1 MADTATQNVPS
12 TPKKNTDVESTKDS
26 AQNTANSKVSDAK
39 TQAPDADPT
48 ENGTQNNEFDEQTD
62 SGVDGL
68 ASSNGEAEK
77 EEGDDEAKEEADDE
91 ASEVLPAGSV
101 NSKGEIISEAGEV
114 IGRISGENASQLE
127 GSMVDREGD
136 VLDEEG
142 NILGHADLDAESLQ
156 QLDPKPTSEAGD
168 ALKSQDGE
176 TEKPDASTGE
186 PDAEEGTEK
195 ADTDNVE
202 GGDLAEEA
210 KQDLEGT
217 EKPDVEG
224 ADKPDVD
231 DVKDGES
238 VNPDVE
244 GVEKPDIEGSDKP
257 GVEGADKP
265 DVDGVE
271 KPDVEG
277 AEKPD
282 VEGAEKP
289 DVEGVDASEKPDGAD
304 VDAPG
309 AEDVKKPE
317 LSGPFGVQD
326 NGDITDATG
335 VVIGK
340 LADGTPQDLVG
351 TSIKDIDG
359 EGNLLAEN
367 GSILG
372 KADLKSELL
381 DKKDEAEAAKPE
393 LVGPFDVEESGE
405 IKNAEGQVV
414 ANLPEG
420 QDLEGKSIKDIDS
433 EGNLKDEKGS
443 IIAKAELLP
452 ELLEKSESQAE
463 GADAPEG
470 AEAEGAEGAEAD
482 GETPEGEAPDLS
494 ILKGMKVNKVGRI
507 VDEDG
512 NPHGVLVEGD
522 AKKLAGRKVDGE
534 GKIWDDSGKVIGRAE
549 LLPEDERQAEKSG
562 PFEDFPDSV
571 LDGKGNVMFENKIV
585 GKLVEGDAKALE
597 GKKVDADGDVLD
609 KNGNT
614 LGRAERYQEEEEAPP
629 EEEQPEDLSALDGKK
644 VNKAGNVVDDNGKLF
659 GRVNSGVLSKLV
671 GKKCDA
677 EGKIWSESGKV
688 IGTAELIPMDDRD
701 EVSESPFEDF
711 PGATV
716 DSKGNVIFEEKIV
729 GRLIEGDAKKLS
741 GKKVDQDGEIVD
753 RVGNVLGKAERWEP
767 EEPEEEEPVK
777 VDNSALAGKRVN
789 KSGNVVDSNGQIYG
803 RLVEGDANKLAGK
816 MCDKDGNVWNEGG
829 TIVGRAELVPES
841 EREGEKE
848 GPFSGFDS
856 PTVTKDGKV
865 ADSKGTVI
873 GRLIEGEAAKLYG
886 KLVDADG
893 DVLDKNGNT
902 LGRAERWEEEVKEK
916 KKNPVAGRKINRD
929 GNVLDDDG
937 DVIGRLTDGEIG
949 KCVGKEIDDDGDIT
963 NSKGQTLGHVSLL
976 EDIPEPEAEPEPEVE
991 EEAEP
996 EPEPEDPEEVERKK
1010 QLEQDRKLAN
1020 QMAGCVQGS
1029 LDKIKPI
1036 LKMIS
1041 ENIEAEERKPE
1052 GERDEQ
1058 KLVDNVKPLIEEG
1071 GQILQEANGVIRGL
1085 DPDGRIAA
1093 NAKAKTAS
1101 REATPEEYHLADV
1114 LKDLTENV
1122 TTTIDKAKKKINGMP
1137 HAKKQLNPL
1146 WGLLAEPLGQ
1156 ILAAVGLLLSGVLGL
1171 VGKLLSGLGL
1181 GGLLDGLLGGL
1192 GLKGILN
1199 GLGLGSVTGALTG
1212 KK

>member
-1 MADTATQNVPS
+1 MADSATQNVPS
-12 TPKKNTDVESTKDS
+12 TPKQNTDVESTK
-26 AQNTANSKVSDAK
+26 NTPQKTVNSKVSDAK
-39 TQAPDADPT
+39 TQAPDAEPT
-48 ENGTQNNEFDEQTD
+48 ENGTQNDYDEQTD

-68 ASSNGEAEK
+68 ASSNEGGE
-77 EEGDDEAKEEADDE
+77 KEEADDE

-101 NSKGEIISEAGEV
+101 NNKGDVISDSGEV
-114 IGRISGENASQLE
+114 IGHISGENASQLE

-142 NILGHADLDAESLQ
+142 NILGHADLDAESVQ

-168 ALKSQDGE
+168 SALKSQDGE
-176 TEKPDASTGE
+176 TEKPDVSTGE
-186 PDAEEGTEK
+186 PDADAVEGAKKPDLDDTNNVNTDNAEGANTSEADKQDVEGTEK
-195 ADTDNVE
+195 SEAPAVESAKDGESVKPDVE
-202 GGDLAEEA
+202 GAEN
-210 KQDLEGT
+210 
-217 EKPDVEG
+217 PDVEG
-224 ADKPDVD
+224 ADKT
-231 DVKDGES
+231 
-238 VNPDVE
+238 
-244 GVEKPDIEGSDKP
+244 DID
-257 GVEGADKP
+257 GADKP
-265 DVDGVE
+265 DIEDVDKNE
-271 KPDVEG
+271 KPDV
-277 AEKPD
+277 
-282 VEGAEKP
+282 
-289 DVEGVDASEKPDGAD
+289 DASEAD
-304 VDAPG
+304 
-309 AEDVKKPE
+309 DVKKPE
-317 LSGPFGVQD
+317 LAGPFGVQD

-335 VVIGK
+335 AVVGK
-340 LADGTPQDLVG
+340 LAEGTPQDLVG

-372 KADLKSELL
+372 KVDLKSELL
-381 DKKDEAEAAKPE
+381 DQKDQEEATKPE
-393 LVGPFDVEESGE
+393 LVGPFEVQENGE
-405 IKNAEGQVV
+405 IQNAEGQVV

-420 QDLEGKSIKDIDS
+420 QDLEGKSVKDIDS
-433 EGNLKDEKGS
+433 QGNLKDESGS
-443 IIAKAELLP
+443 VIAKAELVP
-452 ELLEKSESQAE
+452 ELLENAE
-463 GADAPEG
+463 GNE
-470 AEAEGAEGAEAD
+470 AEAD
-482 GETPEGEAPDLS
+482 VPDLS

-522 AKKLAGRKVDGE
+522 AKKLAGRKVDEE
-534 GKIWDDSGKVIGRAE
+534 GKIWDDFGKVIGRAE
-549 LLPEDERQAEKSG
+549 LLPEEERQAEKSG

-571 LDGKGNVMFENKIV
+571 LDAKGNVMFEEKVV

-614 LGRAERYQEEEEAPP
+614 LGRAERYQEEEEVAP
-629 EEEQPEDLSALDGKK
+629 EEAAPEDLSSLDGKK
-644 VNKAGNVVDDNGKLF
+644 VNKAGNVVDEDGKLI

-671 GKKCDA
+671 GKKCDK
-677 EGKIWSESGKV
+677 EGKIWSDSGKV
-688 IGTAELIPMDDRD
+688 LGTAELVPMDERD
-701 EVSESPFEDF
+701 EASESPFEDF

-741 GKKVDQDGEIVD
+741 GKKVDQDGEVVD

-767 EEPEEEEPVK
+767 EEPEEEEAVK

-803 RLVEGDANKLAGK
+803 RLVEGDATKLAGK

-841 EREGEKE
+841 EREGVKE

-865 ADSKGTVI
+865 ADSKGVII

-893 DVLDKNGNT
+893 DVLDKNGNS

-916 KKNPVAGRKINRD
+916 KQNPVAGRKINRD
-929 GNVLDDDG
+929 GNVLSDDG
-937 DVIGRLTDGEIG
+937 DVIARLVDGEIG
-949 KCVGKEIDDDGDIT
+949 KCVGKEIDEDGDIT
-963 NSKGQTLGHVSLL
+963 NSKGDRLGHVSLL
-976 EDIPEPEAEPEPEVE
+976 EDIPDEPEPEVE
-991 EEAEP
+991 E
-996 EPEPEDPEEVERKK
+996 EPEDPEEVERKK
-1010 QLEQDRKLAN
+1010 QLESDKKLAN
-1020 QMAGCVQGS
+1020 QMAGCVQQS

-1041 ENIEAEERKPE
+1041 EHIDAAERQPKEE
-1052 GERDEQ
+1052 LDEK

-1071 GQILQEANGVIRGL
+1071 GQVLQEANGVIRGL

-1122 TTTIDKAKKKINGMP
+1122 TTTIDKAKKKIAGMP
-1137 HAKKQLNPL
+1137 HAKKELNPL

-1181 GGLLDGLLGGL
+1181 GGLLDNLLGGL
-1192 GLKGILN
+1192 GIKGILN
-1199 GLGLGSVTGALTG
+1199 GLGLGSITSSLTG